1 MHKSFKIDL
10 AATLALFILLNTSQL
25 WEGKLGG
32 WAMLS
37 TLGLFLAFLAL
48 FIRFSYHLYK
58 LAREKG
64 KNRYRLIIVSIMG
77 LVLILAA
84 YEPRGLVNYN
94 LLYGER
100 VFYAYYKGVAGCS
113 SNLYLH
119 DNGKFHYQ
127 TVCFGMK
134 STTGRYR
141 VSNDSIFFESTVDN
155 FFSYGVYDPEPCR
168 FNISDSENGSIKL
181 YKNEIDTIYKADLC
195 ILENEIIGK

>member
-1 MHKSFKIDL
+1 MHKSFKTEL
-10 AATLALFILLNTSQL
+10 AATLVLFILLSTSQL

-32 WAMLS
+32 WAILS
-37 TLGLFLAFLAL
+37 TLSLFSAFIAL
-48 FIRFSYHLYK
+48 FIRFSFHLYK

-84 YEPRGLVNYN
+84 YEPRGLINYN
-94 LLYGER
+94 LLYGKPI
-100 VFYAYYKGVAGCS
+100 FYAYSEGAANCT
-113 SNLYLH
+113 SNLYLYK
-119 DNGKFHYQ
+119 NGKFHYQ
-127 TVCFGMK
+127 EVCFGLK

-141 VSNDSIFFESTVDN
+141 ISNDSIFFESAADN
-155 FFSYGVYDPEPCR
+155 FFKYGVYDPKPCR

-195 ILENEIIGK
+195 ILENEIIRK